1 MSQQLTA
8 QFDNWIDRTL
18 HDGSGHKIG
27 KIADNYTDDDTGQ
40 PEWLAVT
47 TGLFGSNVS
56 FVPLAGAMPAGDG
69 IQVPFPKDQVKEAPN
84 AGLDGKLSQ
93 EEEARLYAHYG
104 LDYDQERVR
113 LQRLVGADSGATR
126 RVARVDGADDILGR
140 DEVGSGHD
148 RAARAGSATDEELA
162 RDEQPVRSTLANEDG
177 LARDEQPVRS
187 TLANEDEFVSEPRP
201 SARRNLR

>member
-8 QFDNWIDRTL
+8 QVDNWIDRTL

-47 TGLFGSNVS
+47 TGHFGSNVS
-56 FVPLAGAMPAGDG
+56 LVPLAGATPAGDG

-113 LQRLVGADSGATR
+113 LQRWVEHERVPMGTESERELMDGEPRRPLGAPGSVETDDEMRHRHEGTPMSERPVGSSWAHDEEIDDDHQPVAHTRSEPVEVGAEGR
-126 RVARVDGADDILGR
+126 RR
-140 DEVGSGHD
+140 
-148 RAARAGSATDEELA
+148 
-162 RDEQPVRSTLANEDG
+162 
-177 LARDEQPVRS
+177 
-187 TLANEDEFVSEPRP
+187 
-201 SARRNLR
+201 